1 MKLQKEC
8 QEKDRKIDI
17 LTCST
22 NKSNALTRKYGILKT
37 ELSQPKEKH
46 HTCSKID
53 SIFKPDQREALL
65 SKRKSTRELKW
76 NPETIKEYICSLT
89 ILDPQ
94 ASLMVTKI

>member
-22 NKSNALTRKYGILKT
+22 NKSYALTRKYGILKT
-37 ELSQPKEKH
+37 ELSRLKKKH
-46 HTCSKID
+46 RTCSEID

-65 SKRKSTRELKW
+65 SKRKSTNMIERLEINHDYFLCYV
-76 NPETIKEYICSLT
+76 E
-89 ILDPQ
+89 
-94 ASLMVTKI
+94 